1 MTAGVNKVPKRSS
14 DNLSDRQKAVYDG
27 AKQDVQNNTTKGL
40 AKPSFFGSELNG
52 GVIAAGEADSVVAQV
67 QDSRYGTSLTGDGSG
82 GDFASKIVIG
92 VGFLNDR
99 KPGGSVIDLSDPN
112 LRYAA
117 GMTVYQRTDV
127 GSENIF
133 IRDIESLEKIAAED
147 GRDELQPNQLEILDN
162 SDNIKQVRETRKAT
176 SPTPQKAVSVVDITA
191 DVVEIKARNGG
202 VNIIGGFDN
211 TLPNFGGA
219 EDNRNLFYT
228 GVNLIGGGNPTSA
241 ELNDSENVR
250 GLQPIPRGDNL
261 VEAITVINR
270 NISDL
275 SNSVNAIIANQ
286 KILETVLYFHSH
298 PVAGLGVA
306 IAGPSIELGFAGIAK
321 TVVDSIQVLKQ
332 ITQKYNQIAFRVNT
346 SEVSTKGLLSKWN
359 KTN

>member
-82 GDFASKIVIG
+82 GGFASKIVIG
-92 VGFLNDR
+92 VGFLNDK

-176 SPTPQKAVSVVDITA
+176 SPTPQKAVSVIDITA

-219 EDNRNLFYT
+219 EDNRNLFYA
-228 GVNLIGGGNPTSA
+228 GVNL

-286 KILETVLYFHSH
+286 KILESVLYFHSH